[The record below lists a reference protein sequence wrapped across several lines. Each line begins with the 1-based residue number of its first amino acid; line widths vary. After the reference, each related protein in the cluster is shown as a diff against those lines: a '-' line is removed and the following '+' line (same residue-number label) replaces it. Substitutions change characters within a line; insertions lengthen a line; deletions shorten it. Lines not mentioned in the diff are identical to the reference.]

1 VNQSDGA
8 DAAAER
14 RSLIRS
20 LNPFGRIRLR
30 VAARLHEYASDLTR
44 GELNFSWITDDL
56 AAGGSVRVGRYKRL
70 RDLGVSGVIDLRA
83 EACDDEAALR
93 KVGIELLSLPTPD
106 RYAPSIEMLAMGV
119 RWTDEHLARGGK
131 VFAHCEHGVGRG
143 PLMICSVLVS
153 RGMSTTDALEQL
165 RERRWQSAPNDR
177 QIEALL
183 AFEVHCREGAS
194 SSHLSFARSGSEHGL
209 EAPAEAVQHNI

>member
-1 VNQSDGA
+1 MNQSDGA

-56 AAGGSVRVGRYKRL
+56 AAGGSVRVRDYKRL
-70 RDLGVSGVIDLRA
+70 HELGVSGVIDLRA
-83 EACDDEAALR
+83 EACDDESALR
-93 KVGIELLSLPTPD
+93 RVGIELLNLPTPD
-106 RYAPSIEMLAMGV
+106 RYAPSVEILESGV
-119 RWTDEHLARGGK
+119 RWAEEHLARSGK
-131 VFAHCEHGVGRG
+131 IFAHCEHGVGRG
-143 PLMICSVLVS
+143 PLMICAVLVS
-153 RGMSTTDALEQL
+153 RGASTPDALGVL

-183 AFEVHCREGAS
+183 AFERHCRQILTAS
-194 SSHLSFARSGSEHGL
+194 GL
-209 EAPAEAVQHNI
+209 EPGQEWTEARAGGVG